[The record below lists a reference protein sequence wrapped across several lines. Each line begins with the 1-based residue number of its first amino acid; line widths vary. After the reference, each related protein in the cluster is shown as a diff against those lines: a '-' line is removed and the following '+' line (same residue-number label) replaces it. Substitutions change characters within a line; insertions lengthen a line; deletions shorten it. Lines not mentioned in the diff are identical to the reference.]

1 MNTTVVT
8 DSALT
13 LELKEYLTFKLENE
27 EYGIDILLVQEIRGY
42 ETPTRIAHAP
52 DFIKGVIN
60 LRGIIVPVVDM
71 RTKFNCSEV
80 VYDESTVVIIL
91 NICKRTIGIV
101 VDSVS
106 DVMELPA
113 SAIKHAPDFDTVI
126 NHDAIV
132 GLVSL
137 DSRMLI
143 LLDMA
148 HLVTSFD
155 LGVEVVAEPL
165 AVGHSMEAPML
176 SLPF

>member
-1 MNTTVVT
+1 MNSTVVANQT
-8 DSALT
+8 LALD
-13 LELKEYLTFKLENE
+13 LKEYLTFKLEHE

-42 ETPTRIAHAP
+42 EPPTRIAHAP

-71 RTKFNCSEV
+71 RIKFNCSAV
-80 VYDESTVVIIL
+80 VYDPSTVVIIL
-91 NICKRTIGIV
+91 NIAKRTIGIV

-106 DVMELPA
+106 DVMELP
-113 SAIKHAPDFDTVI
+113 SGAIKAAPEFDTVI
-126 NHDAIV
+126 NHEAIT

-137 DSRMLI
+137 ESRMLI

-155 LGVEVVAEPL
+155 LGVEIEPL
-165 AVGHSMEAPML
+165 LALASSDAALL
-176 SLPF
+176 SLHF